1 MHKLR
6 EKENGMLKICSLI
19 GEIFCVWNQVR
30 SGEYGNDK
38 QLKKLLNDFQILL
51 SVPKEKYRKQHG
63 EYVY

>member
-1 MHKLR
+1 
-6 EKENGMLKICSLI
+6 MLKICSLI

-30 SGEYGNDK
+30 SAEYGNDK
-38 QLKKLLNDFQILL
+38 QLKKLLNDFQILQ